1 MTRNLTHEMD
11 ILKNQMA
18 ELQQLVYQ
26 AMMERKPA
34 SASNQHQQE
43 IASTPT
49 LNEATPEAGSVF
61 YSGQVHLNG
70 HGIRWE
76 PQERRMDRLLD
87 MNTEKAAKILAAL
100 GNKQRLDILK
110 AVIAEPLTGSELVE
124 RLNMGTTGQLYHHL
138 KALIGADLLVQEQG
152 VRYSLP
158 KHRSLPFLLLLSA
171 AGDLLDASDYLEMS
185 ETSSNAGMYFG
196 TSQGFDIHQLLWAV
210 VENSILEHTNG
221 YGDQI
226 GIFLHED
233 GSVTVTDNGRGI
245 PVQALPNSNISV
257 VQSILT
263 DVHRLNASANFLV
276 PGAEKGISMAV
287 VNALSKYLTVEIR
300 RDGNVYRQ
308 EYRHGIPQTG
318 LLTVG
323 LTQETGT
330 SVTFKPEPELFS
342 SAFDF
347 DQINERKSMMEDNYP
362 GLTLTIR
369 NMA

>member
-1 MTRNLTHEMD
+1 M
-11 ILKNQMA
+11 
-18 ELQQLVYQ
+18 
-26 AMMERKPA
+26 
-34 SASNQHQQE
+34 
-43 IASTPT
+43 
-49 LNEATPEAGSVF
+49 
-61 YSGQVHLNG
+61 
-70 HGIRWE
+70 
-76 PQERRMDRLLD
+76 
-87 MNTEKAAKILAAL
+87 
-100 GNKQRLDILK
+100 
-110 AVIAEPLTGSELVE
+110 
-124 RLNMGTTGQLYHHL
+124 
-138 KALIGADLLVQEQG
+138 
-152 VRYSLP
+152 
-158 KHRSLPFLLLLSA
+158 
-171 AGDLLDASDYLEMS
+171 
-185 ETSSNAGMYFG
+185 
-196 TSQGFDIHQLLWAV
+196 
-210 VENSILEHTNG
+210 
-221 YGDQI
+221 
-226 GIFLHED
+226 
-233 GSVTVTDNGRGI
+233 
-245 PVQALPNSNISV
+245 QALPNSNISV